1 MSPASNIAAKQIS
14 VRAMFK
20 PFQLYDLLYLLPTL
34 QVDIIVHLILYLY
47 RGKPWVQRIAMAT
60 VKMWLSALCTDVDKW
75 IRYRP
80 EIGIFDLAYNRRI
93 GGSPRTHVSMYQLP
107 RHTEILHEIQCTKH
121 CKNCE
126 CCPVSLLIVIVKN
139 CQRCQ
144 KLSKVFKV
152 FKIVLGSN
160 VSERVSDKVTYL
172 ALLTS

>member
-1 MSPASNIAAKQIS
+1 MSPTSIIAAKQIS

-20 PFQLYDLLYLLPTL
+20 PFQLYLLPKL

-80 EIGIFDLAYNRRI
+80 GKIGIFDLAYNRRI
-93 GGSPRTHVSMYQLP
+93 GGSPRTHVAMYQLP
-107 RHTEILHEIQCTKH
+107 RHTEILHEIECTKH

-126 CCPVSLLIVIVKN
+126 CCPVSLLIVIVKSF
-139 CQRCQ
+139 QSCQ
-144 KLSKVFKV
+144 KLH
-152 FKIVLGSN
+152 L
-160 VSERVSDKVTYL
+160 DQM
-172 ALLTS
+172 